1 MNRWI
6 HKLTGILFL
15 IFFFLCISAPKVSFA
30 SEVTHVTDDASIFT
44 DTEKEDLEE
53 QCRQFYE
60 SNNVNVVVLTTN
72 SIDVTRKKYIEA
84 YYDPMETVLSDAVIL
99 LINMD
104 SSDRGIELQGYGSCE
119 YTMSNDRG
127 EMVLDAIA
135 PYLQDG
141 AYFDSMTEFLQEVDY
156 YVNLEPT
163 TTYQHTE
170 QDNQNYN
177 EDYYTDRQNSNSKTS
192 FAAKSLRN
200 LAIAVVMAVV
210 IVFIMAYN
218 SGGRMTANQG
228 VYLDASHSRIL
239 GQYDHYIRTTTTR
252 VPKPKPQNNS
262 SGGGFGG
269 GGVSSGGN
277 SHSGAGRSF

>member
-15 IFFFLCISAPKVSFA
+15 ICFFLCISTPKVSFA

-44 DTEKEDLEE
+44 DTEKEELEE
-53 QCRQFYE
+53 QCSQVSE
-60 SNNVNVVVLTTN
+60 SNNIDVVILTINGT
-72 SIDVTRKKYIEA
+72 DVTRKQYIED
-84 YYDPMETVLSDAVIL
+84 YYDSMDTVLSDAVIL

-104 SSDRGIELQGYGSCE
+104 SNDPGVELLGYGSCE
-119 YTMSNDRG
+119 YTLSDDRI
-127 EMVLDAIA
+127 EAVLDDIV

-141 AYFDSMTEFLQEVDY
+141 AYFDSMSEFLQEVDY
-156 YVNLEPT
+156 YVNLDPT

-170 QDNQNYN
+170 EDNQNYN
-177 EDYYTDRQNSNSKTS
+177 ENYYEGSQSTDSGTS

-200 LAIAVVMAVV
+200 LAIAVVIAVV

-262 SGGGFGG
+262 GGGFGS
-269 GGVSSGGN
+269 GGVSSGGH
-277 SHSGAGRSF
+277 SHSGGGRSF

>member
-6 HKLTGILFL
+6 HKLTGVLFL
-15 IFFFLCISAPKVSFA
+15 AFLFLCISAPKVAYA

-53 QCRQFYE
+53 QCNQFYE
-60 SNNVNVVVLTTN
+60 SNNVNVVILTTN
-72 SIDVTRKKYIEA
+72 SIDVTRKEYMEA
-84 YYDPMETVLSDAVIL
+84 YYNSMDTVLSDAVIL

-104 SSDRGIELQGYGSCE
+104 PNDRGVELQGYESCE
-119 YTMSNDRG
+119 YTLSDDRA
-127 EMVLDAIA
+127 EAVLDAIY
-135 PYLQDG
+135 PYLKDG
-141 AYFDSMTEFLQEVDY
+141 AYFDSITEFLQEVDY

-170 QDNQNYN
+170 QDNQDYN
-177 EDYYTDRQNSNSKTS
+177 EDYYADSQSSDSETS

-218 SGGRMTANQG
+218 SGGRMTANQS

-262 SGGGFGG
+262 GGGFGG
-269 GGVSSGGN
+269 GGVSSGGH